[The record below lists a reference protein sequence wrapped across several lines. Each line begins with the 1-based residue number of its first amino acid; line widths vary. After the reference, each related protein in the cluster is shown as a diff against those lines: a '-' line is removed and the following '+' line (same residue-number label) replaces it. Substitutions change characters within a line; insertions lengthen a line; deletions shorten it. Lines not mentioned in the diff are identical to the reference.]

1 MPRCP
6 SVFSTVK
13 NVTILFDEA
22 VRLFFSEV
30 IYCDFMTGFYESD
43 DYLVNSR
50 FLVFINYSAFFRLC
64 AQVCFCVQYMII
76 YVEWF
81 DFWSQRF

>member
-50 FLVFINYSAFFRLC
+50 FLVFINYSAFFGYVLR
-64 AQVCFCVQYMII
+64 CVFVFSNDHICGM
-76 YVEWF
+76 V
-81 DFWSQRF
+81 

>member
-22 VRLFFSEV
+22 VRFFSEV
-30 IYCDFMTGFYESD
+30 IYCDFMAGSYESD

-50 FLVFINYSAFFRLC
+50 FLVFINYSAFFDYVLR
-64 AQVCFCVQYMII
+64 CVFVFSI
-76 YVEWF
+76 
-81 DFWSQRF
+81 